1 MTSAAP
7 AAASAIDTDHIRGL
21 DAAHH
26 WHPFTDTKALNAEG
40 TRVIVKAEGCRLWDS
55 KGNEILDGMAGLW
68 CVNVGYGRK
77 ALADAASRQMME
89 LPYYNTFFKTTNV
102 PATELAA
109 KLAELTPDGLNYAF
123 FANSGSEA
131 NDTIVRM
138 VRHFWQLRG
147 KPNKKTLISREFAYH
162 GSTMIA
168 TSLGGMTAMHKQVDM
183 PLPGFSHIRPP
194 YFVRDGG
201 NMTEEEFGIAAAQA
215 LEDRIQELGADT
227 VAAFIAEPI
236 QGAGGVI
243 VPPASY
249 FPEIQ
254 RICRN
259 HDILFIVDEV
269 ITGFGRTGNWF
280 ASQTFDLKPD
290 MMTLAKGLSSGYAP
304 ISAVMVGDR
313 VAQTLIEEGGEF
325 FHGFTYS
332 GHPVACAVALENLRI
347 IEEEG
352 LVERARSDIGPY
364 LQDALRSLSDHPLVG
379 EVRGVGMIGA
389 LELVKDKDGPVF
401 FDPIGRVGTICRD
414 HCFSNNLVMRA
425 VRDAMVCSP
434 PLVITRTEI
443 DRLVDTLKLCL
454 DKTYADI

>member
-1 MTSAAP
+1 MTAVAP
-7 AAASAIDTDHIRGL
+7 AIDTDQIKRL

-40 TRVIVKAEGCRLWDS
+40 TRVIVKAEGSLLWDS

-68 CVNVGYGRK
+68 CVNVGYGRQE
-77 ALADAASRQMME
+77 LADAASRQMME

-147 KPNKKTLISREFAYH
+147 KPNKKTIISREYAYH
-162 GSTMIA
+162 GSTMIS
-168 TSLGGMTAMHKQVDM
+168 TSLGGMTAMHAQVDM

-201 NMTEEEFGIAAAQA
+201 NMTEEDFGVAAAQA

-227 VAAFIAEPI
+227 IAAFIAEPI

-280 ASQTFDLKPD
+280 ASETFDLKPD

-313 VAQTLIEEGGEF
+313 VAQTLIEDGGEF
-325 FHGFTYS
+325 YHGFTYS

-347 IEEEG
+347 IEREG
-352 LVERARSDIGPY
+352 LVERARSEIGPY
-364 LQDALRSLSDHPLVG
+364 LQDGLRSLADHPLVG

-389 LELVKDKDGPVF
+389 LELVKDKDGPIL
-401 FDPIGRVGTICRD
+401 FDNIGRVGTICRD
-414 HCFSNNLVMRA
+414 HCFNNNLVMRA

-434 PLVITRTEI
+434 PLVITRPEV
-443 DRLVDTLKLCL
+443 DRLVSTLKICL
-454 DKTYADI
+454 DRTLADI